1 MKSVQSSDVDL
12 EVTAS
17 ADHDQQAGDRD
28 EPASRVLR
36 RELFSDEVIDD
47 LLGRVEDGGL
57 ALTGPGGFL
66 PEMVK
71 SVLERGMAV
80 ELTDHLGY
88 DKGDPAGRGSG
99 NSRNG
104 TSAKTVS
111 TEVGRVGLD
120 QPRDRNGSFASALVP
135 KGARRLGGL
144 EEQII
149 SLYAGGMTVRD
160 IGHHF
165 DRTLGVE
172 LSHGTISKITDA
184 VTEKVTEWQHRPLDP
199 FYPVIYLDALVVKV
213 RDGAHVTNRSA
224 HIAVGVDLE
233 GVKHVLGIWVQASE
247 GAAFWASVCAELANR
262 GVKDVLIVCC
272 DGLTGFPEAVEATWT
287 KAIVQTCTVHLI
299 RASMRFVSYQDRKA
313 VAALLRPIYTA
324 PTEEA
329 ALMALAAFADSNL
342 GAKYP
347 AAVRSWE
354 NAWERNTGVPGVR
367 AGPETTDL
375 HDQQYRELELP
386 APQDHQESG
395 PLPQRRRRRQAAL
408 VGDHEHRGQAGPGT
422 RQAEGSTPQQA
433 DRPGPPGRGR
443 RHPGLERRPRR
454 ARPGLPRP
462 DQPLPV
468 TARSTRGRVTL
479 TQES

>member
-1 MKSVQSSDVDL
+1 MTSVQSSDVDL
-12 EVTAS
+12 EVSAS
-17 ADHDQQAGDRD
+17 ADRDSGQGDVEQ
-28 EPASRVLR
+28 EPAARALR
-36 RELFSDEVIDD
+36 RELFTDEVIDE

-66 PEMVK
+66 PELVK

-104 TSAKTVS
+104 TTPKTLS

-120 QPRDRNGSFASALVP
+120 QPRDRNGTFASALVP

-165 DRTLGVE
+165 QRTLGVE

-184 VTEKVTEWQHRPLDP
+184 VVEQVKEWQHRPLEP

-213 RDGAHVTNRSA
+213 RDGAHVANRAA

-247 GAAFWASVCAELANR
+247 GAAFWASVR
-262 GVKDVLIVCC
+262 
-272 DGLTGFPEAVEATWT
+272 
-287 KAIVQTCTVHLI
+287 
-299 RASMRFVSYQDRKA
+299 RAGQPRRQGCPDR
-313 VAALLRPIYTA
+313 LLR
-324 PTEEA
+324 
-329 ALMALAAFADSNL
+329 
-342 GAKYP
+342 
-347 AAVRSWE
+347 
-354 NAWERNTGVPGVR
+354 
-367 AGPETTDL
+367 
-375 HDQQYRELELP
+375 
-386 APQDHQESG
+386 
-395 PLPQRRRRRQAAL
+395 
-408 VGDHEHRGQAGPGT
+408 
-422 RQAEGSTPQQA
+422 
-433 DRPGPPGRGR
+433 
-443 RHPGLERRPRR
+443 
-454 ARPGLPRP
+454 RP
-462 DQPLPV
+462 DRL
-468 TARSTRGRVTL
+468 R
-479 TQES
+479 